1 MKKKIK
7 ISGIIFCMGLIIVL
21 IIYFTIKDSN
31 EIKNLYNEY
40 KLVDKKYKIEG
51 KIDNLLVNKGVC
63 FVTIDSKKILF
74 KTSANFMYDDVYLDM
89 VLEIGDH
96 IKKNSNSD
104 TLIIT
109 KNNKEYYFKIGEFI
123 NNEY

>member
-1 MKKKIK
+1 
-7 ISGIIFCMGLIIVL
+7 MGLIIVL